1 VSQPQE
7 DPKRAFRG
15 VLGMF
20 PTGVAVITTE
30 TPAGERLGTTVSS
43 FNAVS
48 LDPPLVLFSLARSA
62 RSFAAWNEAST
73 FAISVLSESQQRL
86 SSQFA
91 AAMTDKWKGLT
102 AVPGRET
109 GLPLL
114 GGALAWFEC
123 RTWARYDGGDHV
135 IMVGEV
141 LAWERSQGESS
152 RPLVF
157 FNSRYAELAGG
168 DGGIRDLAYRDLAYL
183 EHAW

>member
-1 VSQPQE
+1 MSQPQGD

-15 VLGMF
+15 VLGLF

-30 TPAGERLGTTVSS
+30 TAAGERLGATVSS

-62 RSFAAWNEAST
+62 RSFAAWNEAET
-73 FAISVLSESQQRL
+73 FAVNVLSESQQRA

-91 AAMTDKWKGLT
+91 TAMIDKWQGL
-102 AVPGRET
+102 ASVAGRET

-114 GGALAWFEC
+114 CGALAWLEC

-141 LAWERSQGESS
+141 LAWERPQTPSP

-157 FNSRYAELAGG
+157 FNSRYAELAG
-168 DGGIRDLAYRDLAYL
+168 DDTAVRDMAYL